1 MSARISYL
9 LPGNERKKNEPVCL
23 VAIDAG
29 RKLEIPV
36 LFFGWQQTR
45 ESIFSSKFKNLPGL
59 VVRWG
64 CWGHPCYIGRIEC
77 TNSVSR
83 CRNKFPTSFVM
94 QETT

>member
-36 LFFGWQQTR
+36 LFLVGNKL
-45 ESIFSSKFKNLPGL
+45 ENLFFL
-59 VVRWG
+59 
-64 CWGHPCYIGRIEC
+64 
-77 TNSVSR
+77 
-83 CRNKFPTSFVM
+83 
-94 QETT
+94 

>member
-45 ESIFSSKFKNLPGL
+45 ESIFSLNLKIFL
-59 VVRWG
+59 VWLHGGVVG
-64 CWGHPCYIGRIEC
+64 VTPVI
-77 TNSVSR
+77 
-83 CRNKFPTSFVM
+83 
-94 QETT
+94 